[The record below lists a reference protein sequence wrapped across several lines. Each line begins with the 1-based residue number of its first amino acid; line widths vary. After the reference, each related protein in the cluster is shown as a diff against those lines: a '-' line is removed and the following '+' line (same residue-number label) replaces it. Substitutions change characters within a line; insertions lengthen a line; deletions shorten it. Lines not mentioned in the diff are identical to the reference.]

1 MSLKK
6 FTLNWDLHKWP
17 SDTNWTP
24 ESHGSQLA
32 SCLVHCCHGNIICD
46 PTNTSVFAVIK
57 AEALLARKNTLYL
70 PHLDEKPVSVKVHS
84 Q

>member
-1 MSLKK
+1 MILGCKGLRLTEIIKETTEKMSLKK

-24 ESHGSQLA
+24 ESRGSQLA

-46 PTNTSVFAVIK
+46 PITTDYHECVCSDK
-57 AEALLARKNTLYL
+57 
-70 PHLDEKPVSVKVHS
+70 S
-84 Q
+84 

>member
-1 MSLKK
+1 MILGCKGLRLTEIIKETTEKMSLKK

-46 PTNTSVFAVIK
+46 PTT
-57 AEALLARKNTLYL
+57 T
-70 PHLDEKPVSVKVHS
+70 D
-84 Q
+84 